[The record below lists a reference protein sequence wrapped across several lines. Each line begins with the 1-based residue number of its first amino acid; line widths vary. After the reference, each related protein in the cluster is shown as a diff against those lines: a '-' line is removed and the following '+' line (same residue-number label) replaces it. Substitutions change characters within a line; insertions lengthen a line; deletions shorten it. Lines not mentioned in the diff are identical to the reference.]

1 MNAYFVGITQ
11 QEKNNILDQHKKIYD
26 GYRLVQQNNTEPQPL
41 YVQDFAN
48 DKEGFVVNNKGDVKK
63 YTNMGINESQEDFE
77 TMEMEEDDCNECGM
91 KETYEDMD
99 MDDAYAYRDDMDM
112 DQPSEED
119 FQEIGFE
126 FEKPITIRGNVY
138 HNTGDLERGENTNL
152 GSIMNTEDGLRF
164 MSMSNKPEGL
174 TLDELVDLLN
184 HEEVMDMD
192 DMDMHPEADEID
204 LEDLDAASE
213 FYDKLKSGEG
223 QKPSDRLNKPSDEE
237 DNNWMFVEDEFTESE
252 DLDESFYTQRN
263 KILEMF
269 QRTSRF

>member
-77 TMEMEEDDCNECGM
+77 TIEMEEDDCVECGM

-99 MDDAYAYRDDMDM
+99 MDDAYAYRDDM
-112 DQPSEED
+112 
-119 FQEIGFE
+119 
-126 FEKPITIRGNVY
+126 N
-138 HNTGDLERGENTNL
+138 
-152 GSIMNTEDGLRF
+152 
-164 MSMSNKPEGL
+164 
-174 TLDELVDLLN
+174 
-184 HEEVMDMD
+184 
-192 DMDMHPEADEID
+192 PEADEID
-204 LEDLDAASE
+204 LEDLNAASE

-223 QKPSDRLNKPSDEE
+223 QKPSDRLNEPSDEE

-252 DLDESFYTQRN
+252 DLDESFHTQRN

>member
-26 GYRLVQQNNTEPQPL
+26 GYRLIQQNNTEPQPL

-63 YTNMGINESQEDFE
+63 YTNMGINESQEEFE
-77 TMEMEEDDCNECGM
+77 TMEMEMEEDDCVECGM

-99 MDDAYAYRDDMDM
+99 MSDGYAYRDD
-112 DQPSEED
+112 
-119 FQEIGFE
+119 
-126 FEKPITIRGNVY
+126 TIIN
-138 HNTGDLERGENTNL
+138 
-152 GSIMNTEDGLRF
+152 
-164 MSMSNKPEGL
+164 
-174 TLDELVDLLN
+174 
-184 HEEVMDMD
+184 
-192 DMDMHPEADEID
+192 PEADEID
-204 LEDLDAASE
+204 FEDLEAASDL
-213 FYDKLKSGEG
+213 YDNLKSGKG
-223 QKPSDRLNKPSDEE
+223 QKPSDRLNEPSDDDEE

-252 DLDESFYTQRN
+252 DLDESFHTQRN

>member
-77 TMEMEEDDCNECGM
+77 TMEMEEDDCFECGM
-91 KETYEDMD
+91 KETYEDM
-99 MDDAYAYRDDMDM
+99 
-112 DQPSEED
+112 
-119 FQEIGFE
+119 
-126 FEKPITIRGNVY
+126 N
-138 HNTGDLERGENTNL
+138 
-152 GSIMNTEDGLRF
+152 
-164 MSMSNKPEGL
+164 
-174 TLDELVDLLN
+174 
-184 HEEVMDMD
+184 
-192 DMDMHPEADEID
+192 PEADEID
-204 LEDLDAASE
+204 PEDLDAASE

-223 QKPSDRLNKPSDEE
+223 QKPSDRLNEPSDEE

>member
-48 DKEGFVVNNKGDVKK
+48 DKDGFVVNNKGDVKK
-63 YTNMGINESQEDFE
+63 YTNMGINESQKDFE

-91 KETYEDMD
+91 KETYE
-99 MDDAYAYRDDMDM
+99 DMDM

-138 HNTGDLERGENTNL
+138 HNTGDLERGENINL

-174 TLDELVDLLN
+174 TIDDLVDLLN
-184 HEEVMDMD
+184 YE
-192 DMDMHPEADEID
+192 DMDMEDAYAYRDDMNPEADEID
-204 LEDLDAASE
+204 LEDLNAASE
-213 FYDKLKSGEG
+213 FYDNLKSGEG

-237 DNNWMFVEDEFTESE
+237 DNNWMFVEDEFTENE
-252 DLDESFYTQRN
+252 DLDESFHTQKN

>member
-26 GYRLVQQNNTEPQPL
+26 GYRIVQQTNTQPQPL

-63 YTNMGINESQEDFE
+63 YTNMGINESQEEFE
-77 TMEMEEDDCNECGM
+77 TMEMEEDDCVECGM

-99 MDDAYAYRDDMDM
+99 MSDGYAYRDDM
-112 DQPSEED
+112 
-119 FQEIGFE
+119 I
-126 FEKPITIRGNVY
+126 IN
-138 HNTGDLERGENTNL
+138 
-152 GSIMNTEDGLRF
+152 
-164 MSMSNKPEGL
+164 
-174 TLDELVDLLN
+174 
-184 HEEVMDMD
+184 
-192 DMDMHPEADEID
+192 PEADEID
-204 LEDLDAASE
+204 FEDLTAASE
-213 FYDKLKSGEG
+213 FYDDLKSGKG
-223 QKPSDRLNKPSDEE
+223 QKPSDKLTDPTDDQE

-252 DLDESFYTQRN
+252 DLDESFHTQRN

>member
-26 GYRLVQQNNTEPQPL
+26 GYRLIQQNNTEPQPL

-63 YTNMGINESQEDFE
+63 YTNMGINESQEEFE
-77 TMEMEEDDCNECGM
+77 TMEMEMEVDDCVECGM

-99 MDDAYAYRDDMDM
+99 MSDGYAYRDD
-112 DQPSEED
+112 
-119 FQEIGFE
+119 
-126 FEKPITIRGNVY
+126 TIIN
-138 HNTGDLERGENTNL
+138 
-152 GSIMNTEDGLRF
+152 
-164 MSMSNKPEGL
+164 
-174 TLDELVDLLN
+174 
-184 HEEVMDMD
+184 
-192 DMDMHPEADEID
+192 PEADEID
-204 LEDLDAASE
+204 FEDLEAASDL
-213 FYDKLKSGEG
+213 YDNLKSGKG
-223 QKPSDRLNKPSDEE
+223 QKPSDRLNEPSDDKEE

-252 DLDESFYTQRN
+252 DLDESFHTQRN